1 MDIFKELEKYA
12 CEPNISVLADYQEPD
27 LYDKIIKEAINLV
40 VEKFKKDGIC
50 ISVDTDA
57 LK

>member
-12 CEPNISVLADYQEPD
+12 CEPNISVLTDYQEPD
-27 LYDKIIKEAINLV
+27 PYIGIIKEAINTV